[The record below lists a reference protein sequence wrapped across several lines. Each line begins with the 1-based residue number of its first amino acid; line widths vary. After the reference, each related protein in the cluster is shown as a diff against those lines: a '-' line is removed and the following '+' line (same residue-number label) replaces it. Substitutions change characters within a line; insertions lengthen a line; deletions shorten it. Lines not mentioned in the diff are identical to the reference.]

1 MTIHWRLGLWLLVV
15 VAALGFLWLVRGVL
29 PPFALAILFSVVLEP
44 VVRWMVRKGVPRPVG
59 VFAITVAFFGLLGTG
74 LVLLAPRVV
83 DQVNEAGQRVQ
94 LISEQWN
101 EQAVNDNMLVR
112 WNPIVRS
119 QGPGPLAT
127 VDSLL
132 EQARPVLDS
141 LGVPSSR
148 PLLIEQY
155 VTPHRAEMA
164 QSVQKFLN
172 GLVGSLTGAFSTLAM
187 LSFTPLLVIMML
199 IDLDR
204 LSATA
209 LNWIPPSL
217 RSGTQGIATDV
228 VGVFQRYLQG
238 MLINISLYA
247 FILAIVLTIFQVPYA
262 ILLALMAGIF
272 YMVPILGG
280 WMSCI
285 VICTVALLTGT
296 THGLFFAFPNPYL
309 YSAGLFFAFFC
320 VTLTWDMLI
329 SPRVVGSAVD
339 LHPLVSMFVVFCGG
353 ALFGLPGM
361 VLAYPV
367 AGIVKVTLARLMNVT
382 NAPTEELRLPAIP
395 PRHRPEPEVT

>member
-1 MTIHWRLGLWLLVV
+1 MTFHWRLGLWLLVV
-15 VAALGFLWLVRGVL
+15 VVAVWFLWLVRGVL
-29 PPFALAILFSVVLEP
+29 PPFVLALLFSVILEP
-44 VVRWMVRKGVPRPVG
+44 VVRWMVRRGVPRPVG
-59 VFAITVAFFGLLGTG
+59 VFAITAAFFGLLGTVV
-74 LVLLAPRVV
+74 VLLAPRVV
-83 DQVNEAGQRVQ
+83 DQVNEAGQKVQ
-94 LISEQWN
+94 QVSESWT

-112 WNPIVRS
+112 WNPIVRA

-127 VDSLL
+127 VDAML
-132 EQARPVLDS
+132 EQSRPFLDS
-141 LGVPSSR
+141 VGVPSSR
-148 PLLIEQY
+148 TLLIEQY
-155 VTPHRAEMA
+155 VTPHRAEIA
-164 QSVQKFLN
+164 KSVQTFLN
-172 GLVGSLTGAFSTLAM
+172 GLVGSLTGAFSTIMLLA
-187 LSFTPLLVIMML
+187 FTPLLVVMML

-209 LNWIPPSL
+209 LNWIPPAL
-217 RSGTQGIATDV
+217 RSGTQGIASDV

-247 FILAIVLTIFQVPYA
+247 FVLAIVLTIFQVPYG

-280 WMSCI
+280 WMSSI
-285 VICTVALLTGT
+285 VICAVALITGT
-296 THGLFFAFPNPYL
+296 THGMFFGFANPWIYTAALFV
-309 YSAGLFFAFFC
+309 AFFC
-320 VTLTWDMLI
+320 VTITWDTLI

-382 NAPTEELRLPAIP
+382 NTPTEELRLPAVP
-395 PRHRPEPEVT
+395 PRHRPDPEVA

>member
-1 MTIHWRLGLWLLVV
+1 MTFHWRIGLWLLVV
-15 VAALGFLWLVRGVL
+15 AVALCFLWLVRGVL
-29 PPFALAILFSVVLEP
+29 PPFVLALLFSVVLEP
-44 VVRWMVRKGVPRPVG
+44 LVRWMVRRGVPRPVG
-59 VFAITVAFFGLLGTG
+59 VFAITAAFFGLLGT
-74 LVLLAPRVV
+74 LVVLLAPRVV
-83 DQVNEAGQRVQ
+83 DQVNEAGQKIQQV
-94 LISEQWN
+94 SESWN

-112 WNPIVRS
+112 WNPIVRA

-127 VDSLL
+127 VDAML
-132 EQARPVLDS
+132 EQSRPFLDS
-141 LGVPSSR
+141 VGVPSSR
-148 PLLIEQY
+148 TLLIEQY

-164 QSVQKFLN
+164 KSVQTFLN
-172 GLVGSLTGAFSTLAM
+172 GLVGSLTGAFSTIALLA
-187 LSFTPLLVIMML
+187 FTPLLVVMML

-209 LNWIPPSL
+209 LNWIPPAL
-217 RSGTQGIATDV
+217 RSGTQGIASDV

-238 MLINISLYA
+238 MLLNISLYA
-247 FILAIVLTIFQVPYA
+247 FVLAIVLTVFQVPYA

-285 VICTVALLTGT
+285 VICTVALVTGT
-296 THGLFFAFPNPYL
+296 THGMFFGFANPWIYTAALFI
-309 YSAGLFFAFFC
+309 AFFC

-382 NAPTEELRLPAIP
+382 NAPTEELRLPAVP
-395 PRHRPEPEVT
+395 PRHRPDPEVA